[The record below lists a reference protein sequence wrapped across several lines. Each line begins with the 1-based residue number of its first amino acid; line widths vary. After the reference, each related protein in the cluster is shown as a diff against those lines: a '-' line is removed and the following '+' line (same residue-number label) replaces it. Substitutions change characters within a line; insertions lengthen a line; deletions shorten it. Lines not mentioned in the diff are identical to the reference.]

1 MARHHLLAGPGLAGD
16 QDVRV
21 ARRDA
26 GDLGPERSRA
36 RIGEERS
43 FRNAGELDPGLS
55 SGHGHVTLA
64 SASSPMPARRAARP
78 THLSSSVMGP
88 PSRPLVRLAWPCFPP
103 IFPIK

>member
-36 RIGEERS
+36 RIGEERF
-43 FRNAGELDPGLS
+43 FRNAAS
-55 SGHGHVTLA
+55 STRGCLAGHGHVTLA
-64 SASSPMPARRAARP
+64 PTSSPMPARRAARP

-88 PSRPLVRLAWPCFPP
+88 PSRPLVRLAWLGFSP